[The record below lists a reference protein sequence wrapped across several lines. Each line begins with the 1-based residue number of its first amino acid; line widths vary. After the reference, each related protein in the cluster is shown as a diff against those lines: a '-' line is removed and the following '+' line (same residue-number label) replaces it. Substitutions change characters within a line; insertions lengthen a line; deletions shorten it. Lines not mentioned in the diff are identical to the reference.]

1 MRRSQEASVKV
12 ARRVL
17 GVIVGYAI
25 FAVSAVLLF
34 QLTRRNPHAA
44 QPTIFMAGSIV
55 YGITFAAVGGYVSAV
70 LGGGSARVQAS
81 AVGVVIALGATV
93 SLLAGP
99 HAGSMWSRVAALLLM
114 APAAAVGGIIRAKQ
128 TTREGRTAR

>member
-1 MRRSQEASVKV
+1 MKV
-12 ARRVL
+12 AQRVL
-17 GVIVGYAI
+17 GVIVGYSV

-44 QPTIFMAGSIV
+44 QPMAFMAGSIV
-55 YGITFAAVGGYVSAV
+55 YGIMCAAVGGYVSAV
-70 LGGGSARVQAS
+70 LGGGSARVQAT

-99 HAGSMWSRVAALLLM
+99 SAGSAWSRLAALLLM
-114 APAAAVGGIIRAKQ
+114 APAAVIGAVIRARQ
-128 TTREGRTAR
+128 TTLHGSTAR